1 MYAKTKNKQVTNG
14 VGGCTTA
21 SRHWGLQ
28 LAVQHVQRWVVQ
40 VVSSSWVNLFTN
52 GSSIT
57 LKQLAGT
64 VQKCNHHLEN
74 ECDLLSH
81 LVI

>member
-1 MYAKTKNKQVTNG
+1 MYAKTKNKQVT
-14 VGGCTTA
+14 TTAAA

-57 LKQLAGT
+57 VKQLAGT

-74 ECDLLSH
+74 ECDLDKQLSH